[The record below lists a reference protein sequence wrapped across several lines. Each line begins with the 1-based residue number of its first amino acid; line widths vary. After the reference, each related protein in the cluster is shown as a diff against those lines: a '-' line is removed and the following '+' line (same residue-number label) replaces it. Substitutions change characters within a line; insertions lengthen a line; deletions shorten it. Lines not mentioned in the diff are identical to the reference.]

1 MEEEEREALVAKLAS
16 LRSKLGFDILPQ
28 YRKLPSTREMP
39 MGTGLTVRLANRPGS
54 PFFVAYAH
62 LVNDLEVK
70 IRFMPEKDADA
81 EVPPDFRLGQK
92 VEVFFAHGPRRRCR
106 FSARVT
112 GDPEGDG
119 WTIPLEHVPIETI
132 DLTTDA
138 TRELHVEGRFASEQ
152 TGPISVL
159 VIELSGVGL
168 CVASP
173 LPEGARRGTI
183 SFVLPEDSEACA
195 AEVARPDADREEV
208 GSLQQRCQLRFT
220 AIDDDSRQRVLRFLS
235 QAAMEFQASG
245 A

>member
-1 MEEEEREALVAKLAS
+1 
-16 LRSKLGFDILPQ
+16 
-28 YRKLPSTREMP
+28 
-39 MGTGLTVRLANRPGS
+39 
-54 PFFVAYAH
+54 
-62 LVNDLEVK
+62 
-70 IRFMPEKDADA
+70 
-81 EVPPDFRLGQK
+81 
-92 VEVFFAHGPRRRCR
+92 
-106 FSARVT
+106 
-112 GDPEGDG
+112 
-119 WTIPLEHVPIETI
+119 
-132 DLTTDA
+132 
-138 TRELHVEGRFASEQ
+138 
-152 TGPISVL
+152 VL